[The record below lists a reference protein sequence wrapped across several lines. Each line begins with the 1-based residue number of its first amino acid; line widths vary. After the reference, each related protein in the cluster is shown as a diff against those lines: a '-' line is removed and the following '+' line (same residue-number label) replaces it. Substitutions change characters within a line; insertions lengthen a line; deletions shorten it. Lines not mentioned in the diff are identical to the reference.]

1 MTLEI
6 VQSRKQKSPCSHC
19 SPTSGKTAI
28 NREETYKCIR
38 RQVREKLKEV
48 LETLGEWVGRRM
60 LNSVVR
66 EAFDEKVINE

>member
-1 MTLEI
+1 M
-6 VQSRKQKSPCSHC
+6 
-19 SPTSGKTAI
+19 
-28 NREETYKCIR
+28 
-38 RQVREKLKEV
+38 REKLKEV